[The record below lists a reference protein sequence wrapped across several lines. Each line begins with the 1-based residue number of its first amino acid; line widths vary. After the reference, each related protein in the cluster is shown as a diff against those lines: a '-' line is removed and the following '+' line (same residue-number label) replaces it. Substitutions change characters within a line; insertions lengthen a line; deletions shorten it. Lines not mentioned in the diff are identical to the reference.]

1 MQPDVTAGAQ
11 PRIPGVWHIPRQWQ
25 APLLQLAAT
34 LLVLGLVFREDWA
47 AMAQQWWNSSTYNH
61 ILAVPAIVAWLIKQ
75 RAPALARLVPGP
87 WWPGLV
93 VFAGAM
99 IVWFLGSLA
108 GVALVRDLGTVSLT
122 IAAALA
128 LLGPRVGAVLAFPLG
143 YLLFLA
149 PFGEELVPQLQMVTA
164 ALTIWL
170 VRISAI
176 PASIDGVFIATPAG
190 LFEVAEACSG
200 ISFLVAMIAFGVLVA
215 HVGFAGWRRRCAF
228 LLLCVAMPV
237 LANGVRAWGT
247 IYLAQYVGA
256 ERASGFDHILYGW
269 LFLAL
274 VVAATLALAWRFFD
288 RPAGAAPD
296 AGVGS
301 RASPLLDRLAGMRIG
316 AGAALLLLAALAIG
330 AKSWVAAADGLA
342 APLPKQIFLPTVPGW
357 RQVDYAPQEWWQ
369 PRASGASH
377 RLLGRYADGSGR
389 KVDVF
394 FALYASQG
402 PGREAGGFGE
412 GALRP
417 ESGWSWQSPG
427 ASPRNAA
434 SDRLLGSRG
443 TARLAQTSYRTGPLL
458 TGSNAHLRIAALQ
471 DRLLLK
477 SRPTMVLILSAEEQ
491 PGQPAAPAIAAFRQ
505 ATGPLG
511 PWMDRVAAVR

>member
-1 MQPDVTAGAQ
+1 MRPDVTAGLQ
-11 PRIPGVWHIPRQWQ
+11 PRTPGVWHVPRQWQ
-25 APLLQLAAT
+25 APLLQLTAIW
-34 LLVLGLVFREDWA
+34 LVLCLLFRADWA

-61 ILAVPAIVAWLIKQ
+61 ILAVPAIVAWLISQ
-75 RAPALARLVPGP
+75 RVPALARLAPGP
-87 WWPGLV
+87 WWPGIV
-93 VFAGAM
+93 AFAGAM
-99 IVWFLGSLA
+99 IIWFLGSLA

-143 YLLFLA
+143 YLLFLV
-149 PFGEELVPQLQMVTA
+149 PFGEELVPELQMVTA
-164 ALTIWL
+164 SLTIWL

-190 LFEVAEACSG
+190 LFEVAEACAG
-200 ISFLVAMIAFGVLVA
+200 ISFLVAMIALGVLVA
-215 HVGFAGWRRRCAF
+215 HVGFTSWRRRSAF
-228 LLLCVAMPV
+228 LLLCVVMPV

-247 IYLAQYVGA
+247 IYLAQYIGA
-256 ERASGFDHILYGW
+256 ERASGFDHIVYGW
-269 LFLAL
+269 LFFAL
-274 VVAATLALAWRFFD
+274 VVAATLGLSWRFFD
-288 RPAGAAPD
+288 RPAGAAPG
-296 AGVGS
+296 ASGS
-301 RASPLLDRLAGMRIG
+301 ATTSPLLDRLAGMRIG
-316 AGAALLLLAALAIG
+316 AGPALLLLAALAIG

-342 APLPKQIFLPTVPGW
+342 APVPKQIFLPTVPGW
-357 RQVDYAPQEWWQ
+357 RQVNYAPHEWWK

-389 KVDVF
+389 NVDVF

-427 ASPRNAA
+427 APVSDAA

-443 TARLAQTSYRTGPLL
+443 TARLAQTSYRTGLLL
-458 TGSNAHLRIAALQ
+458 TGSNPRLRIAALE
-471 DRLLLK
+471 DRLLLR
-477 SRPTMVLILSAEEQ
+477 SRPTMMLILSAEES
-491 PGQPAAPAIAAFRQ
+491 PGQQAAPAIAAFRQ

-511 PWMDRVAAVR
+511 PWMDRIAAVR